1 MTVIDII
8 SKHGSKWKKRVEKS
22 QAYKDYK
29 SKDYDAFA
37 HGYALGWYKALQAFK
52 GWLKEYEL

>member
-1 MTVIDII
+1 MNVLDMI

-22 QAYKDYK
+22 QAYKDYG
-29 SKDYDAFA
+29 SKDYDPFA

-52 GWLKEYEL
+52 GWLNEK